1 MGTNVGAKSA
11 ELAMVHGSEAVKDG
25 LVLQLLVGLTQEMG
39 RHKGEYMVEV
49 RADNNLWG
57 MKEGWYSVVEILR
70 WVTRNMVHN

>member
-1 MGTNVGAKSA
+1 MGANFGTRSA

-25 LVLQLLVGLTQEMG
+25 LVLQLLVGLAQEMD

-49 RADNNLWG
+49 RADNNVFG

-70 WVTRNMVHN
+70 WVTRNMVHS